1 MEILTSIQI
10 SGLKIHFGAEFVE
23 LGEFIVVE
31 VGSESLDELGSGS
44 GGELL
49 GFFLLDFFRRGVL
62 SGFLGNRA
70 ILRQVP
76 LFAAIEAL
84 SFPHELSLFIG
95 LKSVGFDAFS
105 PLKASSCS
113 SR

>member
-10 SGLKIHFGAEFVE
+10 SGLKIHFGTEFVE
-23 LGEFIVVE
+23 PSEFIVVE
-31 VGSESLDELGSGS
+31 VGSESLDKLGSGS

-62 SGFLGNRA
+62 PGFLGNRA

-84 SFPHELSLFIG
+84 PFPHELSPLVG
-95 LKSVGFDAFS
+95 LKSIGFDAFS
-105 PLKASSCS
+105 SLKASSRS

>member
-10 SGLKIHFGAEFVE
+10 SGLKIHFGTEFVE

-31 VGSESLDELGSGS
+31 VGSESLDELGSGG

-49 GFFLLDFFRRGVL
+49 RFFLLDFFWRGVL

-76 LFAAIEAL
+76 LFPAIEAL
-84 SFPHELSLFIG
+84 PFPHELSPLVG
-95 LKSVGFDAFS
+95 LKSIGFDAFS
-105 PLKASSCS
+105 LLKASSHS
-113 SR
+113 SG

>member
-10 SGLKIHFGAEFVE
+10 SGLKIHFGTEFVE
-23 LGEFIVVE
+23 LSEFIVVE
-31 VGSESLDELGSGS
+31 VGSESLDELGSGG

-70 ILRQVP
+70 ILSQVP

-84 SFPHELSLFIG
+84 PFPHELSPLIG
-95 LKSVGFDAFS
+95 LKSVGVDALS
-105 PLKASSCS
+105 ALEASSSS